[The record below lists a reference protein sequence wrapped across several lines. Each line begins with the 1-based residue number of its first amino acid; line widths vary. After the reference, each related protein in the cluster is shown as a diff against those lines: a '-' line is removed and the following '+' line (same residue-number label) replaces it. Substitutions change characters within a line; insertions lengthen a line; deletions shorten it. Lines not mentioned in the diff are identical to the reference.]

1 MSADA
6 LRSPV
11 VSKIR
16 DEIPEFEGN
25 FQTALAD
32 EDGEMGSFQAMST
45 FAAWLIQRVHVSPEA
60 PEVERSFAVVEQ
72 IASSPEYPMGR
83 ALVTEFVEAIGDSSQ
98 AIGHLGPASRAYLES
113 P

>member
-16 DEIPEFEGN
+16 EEIPEYEDS
-25 FQTALAD
+25 FQRALAD

-45 FAAWLIQRVHVSPEA
+45 FAAWLIQRLQVGTEA
-60 PEVERSFAVVEQ
+60 PEVERSFAVVER
-72 IASSPEYPMGR
+72 IASSAEYPMGR
-83 ALVTEFVEAIGDSSQ
+83 ALVTEFVEAMGDSPE
-98 AIGHLGPASRAYLES
+98 AIRRLGPASRAHLES

>member
-16 DEIPEFEGN
+16 EEIPEFEES

-32 EDGEMGSFQAMST
+32 EGGAMGSFQAMST
-45 FAAWLIQRVHVSPEA
+45 FAAWLMQRLQVGPGA
-60 PEVERSFAVVEQ
+60 PEVDRSFAVVER
-72 IASSPEYPMGR
+72 IASSTEYPMGR
-83 ALVTEFVEAIGDSSQ
+83 ALVTEFVEAIGASSE
-98 AIGHLGPASRAYLES
+98 AIARLGTASRAHLES
-113 P
+113 L